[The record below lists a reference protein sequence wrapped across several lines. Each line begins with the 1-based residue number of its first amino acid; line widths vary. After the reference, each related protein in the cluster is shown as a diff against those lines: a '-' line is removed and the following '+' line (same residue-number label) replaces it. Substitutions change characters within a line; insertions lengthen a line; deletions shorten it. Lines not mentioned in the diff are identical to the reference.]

1 MVVIRFLMKLNIAE
15 SLKIFLHILTNKPQK
30 TNPMAE
36 RVKVWFDPEADF
48 LEVIF
53 SDAPGYMR
61 ETENDAVMERV
72 DLEGNLLGFSIM
84 AVSQLAKS
92 KPLIAELLAGKGNAA

>member
-1 MVVIRFLMKLNIAE
+1 
-15 SLKIFLHILTNKPQK
+15 
-30 TNPMAE
+30 MAE
-36 RVKVWFDPEADF
+36 RVKIWFDPEADF

-53 SDAPGYMR
+53 SEAPGYMR

-72 DLEGNLLGFSIM
+72 DIEGNLLGFSIL

-92 KPLIAELLAGKGNAA
+92 KPLIAELLSERGNAA